1 MKPITWS
8 ILLQSRGAIKLGGNP
23 DMDGVARV
31 AFENGM
37 EEAIIIGK
45 DHTGFCMHP
54 TRFGVM
60 HPSLK
65 INLTKGLADALHKYG
80 IRAIAYVNFGMDGE
94 AGRRHRDWLQEKS
107 PGQPA
112 LVTPDHYADL
122 CVFSPYLKEYML
134 PVVKEILL
142 DCGADGI
149 FFDTMSAFF
158 YCACPV
164 CRAAFK
170 KAFDKELPLADDP
183 EDPAW
188 DLYGPWQ
195 YERMCNCLQTVYQHI
210 RDWKPGASVLF
221 NHLGGPAWP
230 FPLPGV
236 VEGMISCDPP
246 AFFPWVSMYA
256 SYQSSLP
263 TTGDVFIERFA
274 RGWGDRN
281 ANTTLTMR
289 YKSAAI
295 FAHRQRFCIGDRIHS
310 DWRLGPGTTEA
321 LKTIQAVWRQ
331 FNRALPDELLNA
343 PDFLLLHPE
352 SYRLG
357 PARKAFQ
364 KPGDNRQANGRLA
377 ALGSYRLLMD
387 CGRSFM
393 VLPEMALTR
402 QLQPGR
408 VLIIPAAEYVKPE
421 TDAVIDA
428 FVAAGGTVLLVERVP
443 RLDDG
448 SLPKWCGFS
457 AVEEDSAGPRVGAV
471 YLPDLGTCRRG
482 KDDER
487 PLLRSNVCKL
497 ESAGAEALLYGYPQE
512 HAEFLQKTPYPSFY
526 MASDSTPMDTPLL
539 TCFRYGRGKVWFLNC
554 AMFTDYTDGALPVY
568 KHWMENLLRRIHP
581 RADFELVSPGGDV
594 EIVSYRHPRKR
605 ETVHVLLNHGGRRTS
620 LRHLFTSEQVIA
632 PQPAYPVT
640 LRIRSKADL
649 RITVDGKSVEAVR
662 RGASVHVPIV
672 MDSLWKFVKCTE
684 KS

>member
-1 MKPITWS
+1 MKPNAWS
-8 ILLQSRGAIKLGGNP
+8 IGLQSRAAIRLGGNP
-23 DMDGVARV
+23 DMDSVART
-31 AFENGM
+31 AFDNGI
-37 EEAIIIGK
+37 EEAIIFGK
-45 DHTGFCMHP
+45 DHTGFCFHP

-60 HPSLK
+60 HPGLN

-94 AGRRHRDWLQEKS
+94 AGRRRRDWLQEAF
-107 PGQPA
+107 PGKPA

-122 CVFSPYLKEYML
+122 CVFTPYLNEYML
-134 PVVKEILL
+134 PVVKEIIL
-142 DCGADGI
+142 DCGVDGV
-149 FFDTMSAFF
+149 FFDTMSAFH

-170 KAFDKELPLADDP
+170 QAFDVDLPLTDNL

-188 DLYGPWQ
+188 NLYGPWQ
-195 YERMCNCLQTVYQHI
+195 YERMCNCLQTVYQQI
-210 RDWKPGASVLF
+210 RAWKPSATVLF

-236 VEGMISCDPP
+236 VEGMVTCDPP
-246 AFFPWVSMYA
+246 AFFPWISLYA

-263 TTGDVFIERFA
+263 ITGDVFIERFA

-295 FAHRQRFCIGDRIHS
+295 FAHRQRFCIGDRIHP
-310 DWRLGPGTTEA
+310 DWRLGPGSTEA
-321 LKTIQAVWRQ
+321 LKTISAVWRH

-343 PDFLLLHPE
+343 PDFLLLYPE
-352 SYRLG
+352 AYRLG
-357 PARKAFQ
+357 HARKAFQ
-364 KPGDNRQANGRLA
+364 KPRDEQHAAGRLN
-377 ALGSYRLLMD
+377 ALGAYRLLMD

-393 VLPEMALTR
+393 TLPEMALAR

-421 TDAVIDA
+421 TDALIDK
-428 FVAAGGTVLLVERVP
+428 FVTDGGTVLLVDRVP

-457 AVEEDSAGPRVGAV
+457 AVEEDLDGTGVGAL

-482 KDDER
+482 KDAER
-487 PLLRSNVCKL
+487 PLLRSNVCRL

-512 HAEFLQKTPYPSFY
+512 HANFLHKTPYASFY
-526 MASDSTPMDTPLL
+526 MASDSVPMDTPLL
-539 TCFRYGRGKVWFLNC
+539 TRFRYGRGKVWFLNC
-554 AMFTDYTDGALPVY
+554 AMFADYTDGALPVY
-568 KHWMENLLRRIHP
+568 KQWMENLLRRIHP
-581 RADFELVSPGGDV
+581 RAAFELISPGGDV
-594 EIVSYRHPRKR
+594 EIVSYRHPSKD

-620 LRHLFTSEQVIA
+620 LRYLYTSEQVIA

-640 LRIRSKADL
+640 LRIRSNADL
-649 RITVDGKSVEAVR
+649 RITVDGKPVQAVR
-662 RGASVHVPIV
+662 KGTSIQVPIV
-672 MDSLWKFVKCTE
+672 MDSLWKIVKST
-684 KS
+684 KKR